1 MSSAFLKEDDGAPPE
16 ALAELPVS
24 AAPNLVTPRG
34 LAAIEARVAE
44 LEAALHSATEE
55 ADLARLRR
63 DLRYWHMRRATAQVT
78 ESPGDVVAFGTRVRF
93 RRGRGAQRTIEI
105 VGEDEADPASGR
117 IAYVAPIAH
126 AMMGAQPGD
135 TVELGSDELTV
146 IGVERIDPQTA
157 S

>member
-1 MSSAFLKEDDGAPPE
+1 MSSAFVKEEDGAPPE

-34 LAAIEARVAE
+34 FAAIEAKVAE
-44 LEAALHSATEE
+44 LETALHSATDE
-55 ADLARLRR
+55 AELARLRR

-78 ESPGDVVAFGTRVRF
+78 ESPGEVVAFGTRVRY

-105 VGEDEADPASGR
+105 VGEDEADPAAGL

-126 AMMGAQPGD
+126 AMMGAEPGD
-135 TVELGSDELTV
+135 TVEFGSEELTV
-146 IGVERIDPQTA
+146 IGIEPIDSGA
-157 S
+157 HS